1 MKTYDVGIVGY
12 GWAATAHIDAINA
25 TRQGRVAAV
34 CSSRPLDA
42 AALSARHGG
51 PIRVF
56 RSLDEMLADSDRAR
70 RRIHE
75 QHLDDEIAVSL
86 APQDSPDDAVVVN
99 CEPPLDG
106 IPSEIIE
113 AF

>member
-1 MKTYDVGIVGY
+1 LEGSLANRSTNEDDLGDQPGSFKDVLRL
-12 GWAATAHIDAINA
+12 AIPW
-25 TRQGRVAAV
+25 Q
-34 CSSRPLDA
+34 CSSEDTLQT
-42 AALSARHGG
+42 SFGG
-51 PIRVF
+51 VVEGF
-56 RSLDEMLADSDRAR
+56 VDEMLADSDRAR

-106 IPSEIIE
+106 TPSEIIE
-113 AF
+113 AL